1 MTEVPA
7 KKLRFVGAKDAINES
22 VPWCISEWL
31 CKPELVEA
39 KNLQIC
45 RCQLQPGKG
54 HDFHTH
60 PELEEVIY
68 IIDGA
73 LEQWVEKEK
82 RVLTAGELV
91 HIPAGIVHASFNET
105 NKPCTFLAILSPG
118 SQKGPFMVD
127 VSGEEPWKS
136 LKKK

>member
-1 MTEVPA
+1 MAAP
-7 KKLRFVGAKDAINES
+7 LRFVTKKEAINES
-22 VPWCISEWL
+22 VPHCINEWV

-39 KNLQIC
+39 KQLQIC
-45 RCQLQPGKG
+45 RCELQAGKG

-68 IIDGA
+68 IIDGE

-82 RVLTAGELV
+82 RVLKAGDLA

-105 NKPCTFLAILSPG
+105 AKPCTFLAILSPG
-118 SQKGPFMVD
+118 SQKGPFLVD
-127 VSGEEPWKS
+127 VSSEEPWRS
-136 LKKK
+136 LRNAVAK